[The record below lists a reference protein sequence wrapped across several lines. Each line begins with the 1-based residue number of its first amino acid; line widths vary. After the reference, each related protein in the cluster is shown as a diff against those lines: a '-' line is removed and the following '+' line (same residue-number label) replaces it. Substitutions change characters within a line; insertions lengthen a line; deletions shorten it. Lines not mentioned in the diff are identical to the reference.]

1 MPNWLIIVWIILMTK
16 EKKKKKIGV
25 NGWLCEKGKGWWE
38 NIIN

>member
-16 EKKKKKIGV
+16 EKKKKIGV